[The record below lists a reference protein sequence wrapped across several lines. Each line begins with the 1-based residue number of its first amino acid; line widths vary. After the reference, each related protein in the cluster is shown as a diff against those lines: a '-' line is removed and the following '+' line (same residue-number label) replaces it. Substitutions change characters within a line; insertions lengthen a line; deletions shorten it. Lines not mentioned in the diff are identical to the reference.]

1 MDWKPQGFFG
11 PEIENLER
19 KRDIIRVEGRWKERG
34 QTRECAKKI
43 EDREK
48 IGWKNLGN
56 QRERERQRVRE
67 SRSFMNIKL

>member
-11 PEIENLER
+11 PEIEKLER

-34 QTRECAKKI
+34 QTRDSAKKI

-67 SRSFMNIKL
+67 RIEKFHEY